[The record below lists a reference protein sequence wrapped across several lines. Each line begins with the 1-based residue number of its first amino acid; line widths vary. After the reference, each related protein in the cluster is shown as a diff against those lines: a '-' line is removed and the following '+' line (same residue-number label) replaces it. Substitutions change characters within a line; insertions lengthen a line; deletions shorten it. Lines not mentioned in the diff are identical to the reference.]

1 MATQLLKEQPL
12 RWTFLIACCLFS
24 AVHGFIMRYW
34 LGVDG
39 TIAWMD
45 ANIHNIL
52 LFIAVAAI
60 TQMQAYYRPVRMR
73 YLYVVVLTTVI
84 TILWLMLTLVILRN
98 VFPKDVV
105 YLQWL
110 SDTAPVRFALGWL
123 LLTGAGY
130 LSFILYEMEEQRQA
144 LARKDAAEKMA
155 REAELYKLRQQLQPH
170 FLFNSLNSINALVS
184 IRPEEARMMIQQL
197 SDFLRGTLKREDQ
210 IWIPLREELQ
220 YLQLYLDIEKVRF
233 RHRLTTEI
241 ETAPGVGN
249 SASRPCSCSPPWKTP
264 SNSGCTTPPT
274 RSVSASAPGP
284 NATCS
289 SFPSPIHSITSC
301 RRPRPKAPVS
311 ASIPSA
317 AGCTCSS
324 PGRTCWKRRPKATYS
339 PPSLKY
345 RNSMI
350 KTILIDDEPLA
361 RELVREYLR
370 DFPQVDV
377 VAECNDGFEGLKAI
391 QQHQPDLL
399 FLDIQMPKINGFE
412 MLELVDKLPQVIFT
426 TAFEEYALRAFE
438 VSAVDYLLKPF
449 SKDRFAKALQ
459 KMLERRSEVAPELLD
474 NAAREM
480 PMQQNRV
487 VVKINGKIK
496 IIPVQDIHYLE
507 AADDYVK
514 IVTAEG
520 SFLKN
525 KTMAYFEKMLDPQ
538 QFIRV
543 HRSYILSITQITR
556 IDPYEKESYLAI
568 LRDGSKVMVSKTGY
582 PKLKEVLGL

>member
-1 MATQLLKEQPL
+1 
-12 RWTFLIACCLFS
+12 
-24 AVHGFIMRYW
+24 
-34 LGVDG
+34 
-39 TIAWMD
+39 
-45 ANIHNIL
+45 
-52 LFIAVAAI
+52 
-60 TQMQAYYRPVRMR
+60 
-73 YLYVVVLTTVI
+73 
-84 TILWLMLTLVILRN
+84 
-98 VFPKDVV
+98 
-105 YLQWL
+105 
-110 SDTAPVRFALGWL
+110 
-123 LLTGAGY
+123 
-130 LSFILYEMEEQRQA
+130 
-144 LARKDAAEKMA
+144 
-155 REAELYKLRQQLQPH
+155 
-170 FLFNSLNSINALVS
+170 
-184 IRPEEARMMIQQL
+184 
-197 SDFLRGTLKREDQ
+197 
-210 IWIPLREELQ
+210 
-220 YLQLYLDIEKVRF
+220 
-233 RHRLTTEI
+233 
-241 ETAPGVGN
+241 
-249 SASRPCSCSPPWKTP
+249 
-264 SNSGCTTPPT
+264 
-274 RSVSASAPGP
+274 
-284 NATCS
+284 
-289 SFPSPIHSITSC
+289 
-301 RRPRPKAPVS
+301 
-311 ASIPSA
+311 
-317 AGCTCSS
+317 
-324 PGRTCWKRRPKATYS
+324 
-339 PPSLKY
+339 
-345 RNSMI
+345 MI

-370 DFPQVDV
+370 DFPQVEV

-543 HRSYILSITQITR
+543 HRSYILNITQITR

-568 LRDGSKVMVSKTGY
+568 LRDGSKVIVSKTGY